1 MEKEFVSYK
10 QALAL
15 KKLGFD
21 EPCLAW
27 FAETKELQIA
37 PETYKKWTSKPCNN
51 SNIIKVFNVD
61 CIAAPT
67 FSQAFAWF
75 EENHGL
81 YCNFIHEFYKDG
93 VNFLWQIFWYLPV
106 EEQVDGILTGGT
118 MLYGDNGD
126 YETSRD
132 AKIACLEKLIKIL
145 NERK

>member
-15 KKLGFD
+15 KKLGFN
-21 EPCLAW
+21 EPCFRGW
-27 FAETKELQIA
+27 DIKNKIWYHPDSEVVV
-37 PETYKKWTSKPCNN
+37 NN
-51 SNIIKVFNVD
+51 PI
-61 CIAAPT
+61 
-67 FSQAFAWF
+67 FSQVFTWA

-81 YCNFIHEFYKDG
+81 YCDFIHAFYKDG

-106 EEQVDGILTGGT
+106 EEQVDGVLTDGT

-132 AKIACLEKLIKIL
+132 AKIACLEKLIEIL
-145 NERK
+145 NKRK